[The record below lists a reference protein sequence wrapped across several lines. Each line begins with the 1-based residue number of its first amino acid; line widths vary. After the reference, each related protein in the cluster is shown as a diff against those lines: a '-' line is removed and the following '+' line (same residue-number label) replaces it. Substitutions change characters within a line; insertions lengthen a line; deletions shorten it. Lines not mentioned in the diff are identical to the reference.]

1 MPTFRLC
8 RRFTVESGHMLS
20 RHPERCRFPHGHTRT
35 VEVVVAGGTLNEAG
49 MLVDFKALKRA
60 VADHIERYDHAMAV
74 NSADPALPYLRQ
86 TYPAD
91 AIVVFEGEE
100 PTTEAMAR
108 EIYGHV
114 AGVLA
119 EGFSDGPYRIDPAA
133 VRVERVRVW
142 ETPNSWAE
150 YEA

>member
-1 MPTFRLC
+1 
-8 RRFTVESGHMLS
+8 
-20 RHPERCRFPHGHTRT
+20 
-35 VEVVVAGGTLNEAG
+35 VVAGERLNEDG

-60 VADHIERYDHAMAV
+60 VAAHIERYDHAMAV
-74 NSADPALPYLRQ
+74 NSQDPALAFLRE

-91 AIVVFEGEE
+91 AIIVFDNEE

-108 EIYGHV
+108 EIYEHV
-114 AGVLA
+114 AGVFA
-119 EGFSDGPYRIDPAA
+119 QGFTDGPYRIAPGEAK
-133 VRVERVRVW
+133 VERVRVW